1 MTIHERIVTL
11 VVGLT
16 IPFLFWALLYYLANY
31 RNVSLKPLRGWLAVT
46 SIALLAGSM
55 LYDVS
60 DHRGL
65 SNFLRLGFW
74 SAWCILLWINRRAM
88 FATVSNG
95 RSTWRRASFMVPRSV
110 HIPVENLEYVSPWY
124 TEKLGLRRM
133 TSVPDYEEAGAVG
146 YKFNE
151 DGMPVIL
158 ISRDK
163 VRTQRTP
170 IFYAKKIEKT
180 RDILR
185 SRGIEVGSIVR
196 DRQGTRFFEI
206 HDPEGN
212 AIEFVEA

>member
-1 MTIHERIVTL
+1 MSMHERIITL
-11 VVGLT
+11 VAGST
-16 IPFLFWALLYYLANY
+16 IPFLFWVLLYHLATY

-55 LYDVS
+55 IYDVS
-60 DHRGL
+60 DHRRL

-74 SAWCILLWINRRAM
+74 SAWCILLWISRRAM

-95 RSTWRRASFMVPRSV
+95 GSTWRRASFMVPRSV
-110 HIPVENLEYVSPWY
+110 HIPVENLGNVSPWY

-133 TSVPDYEEAGAVG
+133 TSVPAYEESGAVG

-151 DGMPVIL
+151 DGIPIIL
-158 ISRDK
+158 TSRDK
-163 VRTQRTP
+163 LRTQRTP

-185 SRGIEVGSIVR
+185 SRGIEVGSILR

-212 AIEFVEA
+212 VIEFVEA

>member
-1 MTIHERIVTL
+1 MSMHERIITL
-11 VVGLT
+11 VLGLT

-31 RNVSLKPLRGWLAVT
+31 RNIPLKPLRSWLTAT

-55 LYDVS
+55 LYDVP
-60 DHRGL
+60 DHRRL
-65 SNFLRLGFW
+65 SSFLRLGFW

-88 FATVSNG
+88 FATLSGG
-95 RSTWRRASFMVPRSV
+95 RSTWRRTSFMVPGSV
-110 HIPVENLEYVSPWY
+110 HIRVENLESISPWY

-133 TSVPDYEEAGAVG
+133 KSVPEHEEAGAVG

-151 DGMPVIL
+151 DGMPIIL
-158 ISRDK
+158 TSRDK
-163 VRTQRTP
+163 VRAMRTP

-185 SRGIEVGSIVR
+185 SRGINAGSIVQ